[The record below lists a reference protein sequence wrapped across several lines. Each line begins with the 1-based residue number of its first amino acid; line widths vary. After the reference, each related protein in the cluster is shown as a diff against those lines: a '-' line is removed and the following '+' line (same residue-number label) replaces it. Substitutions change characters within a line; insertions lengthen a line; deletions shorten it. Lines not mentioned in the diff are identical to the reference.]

1 LELVL
6 ILGVIATLIWFY
18 LGYAPLSGGT
28 KSFGKWA
35 QEAWGKEND
44 LEHGPLIIP
53 GALIVAWLHR
63 ADFRNA
69 IKRPSWMGLCAI
81 LPGILLF
88 VAAVWTQQ
96 ARVALLALPALIVG
110 SVWFVWGRSSARIA
124 LFPSLLIL
132 FIIPVGF
139 VLGQT
144 EPLQRLVAGVVE
156 KMSDFVGIAIIRDG
170 VKLVRRRP
178 LLLTFLAMVLVGGL
192 YSEGFDR
199 LWQAHLLRDLTL
211 PALGSLNPVVWF
223 GIIDIVAM
231 VLVAGTTEVIRRRV
245 NMRSDRAVA
254 RTLLVS
260 YLLLIVGLLFFAL
273 AVNIWIALAALWVVN
288 IMRRSVD
295 PLFSTWTNR
304 HIDSN
309 VRATVLSS
317 FGQANALGQ
326 IGGGPFVGLIGDRL
340 GIRAA
345 LSASALLFSPVVW
358 LVARASRQQAIM
370 TQEAAAAAEPSV
382 PPVEAA

>member
-1 LELVL
+1 MSNSVELVL

-170 VKLVRRRP
+170 VKLESPDKSIQCEV
-178 LLLTFLAMVLVGGL
+178 AGGC
-192 YSEGFDR
+192 S
-199 LWQAHLLRDLTL
+199 
-211 PALGSLNPVVWF
+211 
-223 GIIDIVAM
+223 GIRSIVAM
-231 VLVAGTTEVIRRRV
+231 TMLSLLYVHFSDRPFWKKALIFGMTLPFAVLGNVFRVFTIVLVSKWFGSAAGTGPWHDISGFVVTIPIAVMAMIWFGELL
-245 NMRSDRAVA
+245 DRDWSGVKQKLLA
-254 RTLLVS
+254 RDQPK
-260 YLLLIVGLLFFAL
+260 AE
-273 AVNIWIALAALWVVN
+273 
-288 IMRRSVD
+288 
-295 PLFSTWTNR
+295 P
-304 HIDSN
+304 
-309 VRATVLSS
+309 ATSAS
-317 FGQANALGQ
+317 
-326 IGGGPFVGLIGDRL
+326 
-340 GIRAA
+340 
-345 LSASALLFSPVVW
+345 SASAAEKPAASASPI
-358 LVARASRQQAIM
+358 SYDY
-370 TQEAAAAAEPSV
+370 
-382 PPVEAA
+382 

>member
-1 LELVL
+1 MSNPVELAL
-6 ILGVIATLIWFY
+6 ILGVITTLIWFY

-69 IKRPSWMGLCAI
+69 IKRPSWMGLFAI

-170 VKLVRRRP
+170 VKLESPDKSIQCEV
-178 LLLTFLAMVLVGGL
+178 AGGC
-192 YSEGFDR
+192 S
-199 LWQAHLLRDLTL
+199 
-211 PALGSLNPVVWF
+211 
-223 GIIDIVAM
+223 GIRSIVAM
-231 VLVAGTTEVIRRRV
+231 TMLSLLYVHFSDRPSWKKALIFGMTLPFAVLGNVFRVFTIVLVSKWFGSAAGTGPWHDISGFVVTIPIAVMAMIWFGELL
-245 NMRSDRAVA
+245 DRDWSGVKQKLLA
-254 RTLLVS
+254 RDEPK
-260 YLLLIVGLLFFAL
+260 
-273 AVNIWIALAALWVVN
+273 AAPAT
-288 IMRRSVD
+288 SG
-295 PLFSTWTNR
+295 ST
-304 HIDSN
+304 ISN
-309 VRATVLSS
+309 AEK
-317 FGQANALGQ
+317 
-326 IGGGPFVGLIGDRL
+326 P
-340 GIRAA
+340 AA
-345 LSASALLFSPVVW
+345 SASPISYDY
-358 LVARASRQQAIM
+358 
-370 TQEAAAAAEPSV
+370 
-382 PPVEAA
+382 